1 MKTYET
7 DSPKFSETLD
17 IVETTDPV
25 HADLV
30 NGINKELFENT
41 LCLKQE
47 VTKLGEKSSVSVSGE
62 PPDDTNGLWIDTSAG
77 GIPKYY
83 NAEKEE
89 WTAVKAVWG

>member
-1 MKTYET
+1 MKKYET
-7 DSPKFSETLD
+7 DSPQFSETLN

-30 NGINKELFENT
+30 NGINKGLFENT

-62 PPDDTNGLWIDTSAG
+62 PPEDTGGLWIDTSSG

-83 NAEKEE
+83 NPQKEE